1 MSYVRGSCGRKT
13 PYEKKYSR
21 KNQEQEEW
29 AMERAAFDAASREVN
44 AVDSILEQLEAR
56 SAEGRQVALENL
68 VRTLRHRTYD
78 ADQLAACEKLLVDA
92 VLQSVRSGGPAEA
105 TLALDA
111 LEVLA
116 VALGGDADLLARA
129 RETVQALAL
138 TPAPQTLPPEQQAVV
153 GAAVRTLG
161 TLAFF
166 CGDDDDV
173 VADVVQRLDALVAVD
188 PRAAAQPV
196 VAAALGAWELV
207 HTTTDYS
214 AAYHARAAQAA
225 WAHLAA
231 DRASCDTRIAAARAL
246 ALAFARV
253 AAPGDTVDDH
263 RDDWLPAPAP
273 ERFRAVVGECAFG
286 TAHRKADRAREQPL
300 FRTLAA
306 WMLDGDALPP
316 ETITIHGTPV
326 AFESWTILAR
336 LATVRRVLG
345 PGLLAH
351 LCDNPLL
358 PDVLQYTVPDEKK
371 QHTSKVQK
379 RLERS
384 PCSAAAKA
392 HTQSRAKSRDQA
404 SFSFA
409 DDF

>member
-29 AMERAAFDAASREVN
+29 ALERAAFDAAAREVS

-56 SAEGRQVALENL
+56 SAEGRLVALENL

-78 ADQLAACEKLLVDA
+78 AAQLAASERLVVAA
-92 VLQSVRSGGPAEA
+92 VLQSVRSGAPAEA
-105 TLALDA
+105 ERALAA

-116 VALGGDADLLARA
+116 VALGGAADLLARA
-129 RETVQALAL
+129 RGAVEALAL
-138 TPAPQTLPPEQQAVV
+138 TPAPQTLPPEEQAVV

-161 TLAFF
+161 TLVFF

-173 VADVVQRLDALVAVD
+173 VADVVARLDALVAVD

-214 AAYHARAAQAA
+214 AAYHARMAQAA

-263 RDDWLPAPAP
+263 RADWLAVP
-273 ERFRAVVGECAFG
+273 ERFRAVVDECAFG
-286 TAHRKADRAREQPL
+286 TAHRKADRAREQPV

-306 WMLDGDALPP
+306 WMLDGGDLPP
-316 ETITIHGTPV
+316 ETITIHGV
-326 AFESWTILAR
+326 RVVFASWPILAR
-336 LATVRRVLG
+336 LATVRRVLES
-345 PGLLAH
+345 GLLAH

-358 PDVLQYTVPDEKK
+358 PDVLQYTVPDDKK
-371 QHTSKVQK
+371 QHTSKIQK

-392 HTQSRAKSRDQA
+392 QTQSRAKSRDQA